1 MTFMA
6 TIYDSEI
13 REIGENKMFWKPDKK
28 KGFKVGV
35 YYQLLD
41 SDTDTATT
49 NHLFPWKII

>member
-1 MTFMA
+1 MTFMG
-6 TIYDSEI
+6 YDSEI

-35 YYQLLD
+35 YDQLLD
-41 SDTDTATT
+41 SNTDTATT